1 MKYNR
6 LGLFA
11 LLLSTYCSRPVAEK
25 IDIDKARIGL
35 RLADG
40 STIST
45 DEYDEYNP
53 VLIQRPD
60 SKLAL
65 IFASDRDCASCSAG
79 MHNLFIAVSATAYN
93 NDLQMPVFESPV
105 VVRPNGSAPLNS
117 AQRIRYSA
125 LPFSTDIAFAY
136 EIGAG
141 TYSFELTPA
150 TQLTGIGSGLGGI
163 GNSTRSAD
171 TFLGFGPEIP
181 SMISRDGT
189 MTVRYSKVDS
199 AHNGGTLNNF
209 LLNFAENVSR
219 VPSSVTGY
227 NTSMIFADPTGI
239 WFSTLD
245 FPVAPS
251 LSVNVSLLSEG
262 LFLSNANVSVTNAA
276 MNDFLLFSADDFISD
291 DLYVVTS
298 HSIGDLWLQDTFMPP
313 GDLSDSKAFRN
324 NWQTLAATL
333 PQTRVGMAAGVVGSK
348 GYLIAGFNGS
358 VANTIYEF
366 DFISETFTNCGNGPS
381 TPCTTTWSAGIYG
394 ASATVVGSQI
404 YVLGGTPTG
413 STTSAT
419 NTFGYFETSNYSVTS
434 GLAAYPFNRMA
445 PAVAV
450 SGNEIFAMGGSSNT
464 TDCSG
469 TNYNCT
475 NNYKYTLGGSWSAP
489 LTATPYGFTN
499 GAAIASGDSIFIFG
513 GTTDGTNGIA
523 SVSEYS
529 IAGNAWPNCGSSCAN
544 LAQARFDLQAAVYGN
559 KVYIMGGMNGGAYT
573 TYNLVEEFDLN
584 AKTLTNCDGGCAT
597 MPAAVANGSVLMYGN
612 SLYYFGGRTNLSN
625 YVNTVYK
632 YTP

>member
-227 NTSMIFADPTGI
+227 NTSMIFADPSGI

-251 LSVNVSLLSEG
+251 LSVNISLLSEG

-276 MNDFLLFSADDFISD
+276 TNDFLLFSADDFISD

-324 NWQTLAATL
+324 NWRILSATL
-333 PQTRVGMAAGVVGSK
+333 PASLGQMAAAVVGDK
-348 GYLIAGFNGS
+348 AYLIGGTADGS
-358 VANTIYEF
+358 TATNTIYEF
-366 DFISETFTNCGNGPS
+366 DFLTETFTNCGSNCGTWPTNIMNAAGIEYNGRVYVFGGGTAAGAANGVANVRYFDPTGPS
-381 TPCTTTWSAGIYG
+381 VTSATSHSLARANMSVTAVGSRIYAMGGISTTTDCNAGTAFGCTNNHYFEPDLDSWSAAQVAVSHNFSSGATAGFGDTIFAFGGFINSGSTLTDAVSQYDANGNTWTNCGSTCPVLATPRYG
-394 ASATVVGSQI
+394 LAAVSIGNSAYVIGGQNASATQYTLVEE
-404 YVLGGTPTG
+404 YNFL
-413 STTSAT
+413 T
-419 NTFGYFETSNYSVTS
+419 N
-434 GLAAYPFNRMA
+434 MK
-445 PAVAV
+445 
-450 SGNEIFAMGGSSNT
+450 

-469 TNYNCT
+469 GCT
-475 NNYKYTLGGSWSAP
+475 ALPSPRSLGGVV
-489 LTATPYGFTN
+489 TRN
-499 GAAIASGDSIFIFG
+499 GKI
-513 GTTDGTNGIA
+513 
-523 SVSEYS
+523 
-529 IAGNAWPNCGSSCAN
+529 
-544 LAQARFDLQAAVYGN
+544 
-559 KVYIMGGMNGGAYT
+559 
-573 TYNLVEEFDLN
+573 
-584 AKTLTNCDGGCAT
+584 
-597 MPAAVANGSVLMYGN
+597 
-612 SLYYFGGRTNLSN
+612 YYFGGLSGSAGTTTI
-625 YVNTVYK
+625 YE

>member
-1 MKYNR
+1 MKYNC

-11 LLLSTYCSRPVAEK
+11 LLLSTHCSRPVVEK
-25 IDIDKARIGL
+25 IDIDKARVGL

-150 TQLTGIGSGLGGI
+150 TQLTGIGSGHGGI

-181 SMISRDGT
+181 SMISRDGS

-209 LLNFAENVSR
+209 LLSFAENVSR

-227 NTSMIFADPTGI
+227 NTSMIFADPSGI
-239 WFSTLD
+239 WFSSLD
-245 FPVAPS
+245 FPVAPA
-251 LSVNVSLLSEG
+251 LSVNVSLLAEG

-276 MNDFLLFSADDFISD
+276 SNDFLLFSADDFISD

-333 PQTRVGMAAGVVGSK
+333 PASIGQIASAVVGDK
-348 GYLIAGFNGS
+348 AYLIGGTPDGANA
-358 VANTIYEF
+358 VNTIYEF
-366 DFISETFTNCGNGPS
+366 DFLSETFTNCGASCG
-381 TPCTTTWSAGIYG
+381 TWPTNIMN
-394 ASATVVGSQI
+394 ASAIEVNGLV
-404 YVLGGTPTG
+404 YVFGGGTASG
-413 STTSAT
+413 VANSVNAVR
-419 NTFGYFETSNYSVTS
+419 YFNPASPSVT
-434 GLAAYPFNRMA
+434 
-445 PAVAV
+445 AVTNLPGARANIAV
-450 SGNEIFAMGGSSNT
+450 SFANNRVYAMGGFSNT
-464 TDCSG
+464 TDCSAG
-469 TNYNCT
+469 TGFGCT
-475 NNYKYTLGGSWSAP
+475 NNHYYEPDLDSWSAAQ
-489 LTATPYGFTN
+489 TAVAHNFSAG
-499 GAAIASGDSIFIFG
+499 AIAAFGSTIFAFG
-513 GTTDGTNGIA
+513 GIVD
-523 SVSEYS
+523 SVSTLTNAVSQYDVT
-529 IAGNAWPNCGSSCAN
+529 GNTWTNCGSTCPV
-544 LAQARFDLQAAVYGN
+544 LATARYGLSAVTHGQFAY
-559 KVYIMGGMNGGAYT
+559 VIGGQNASATQYS
-573 TYNLVEEFDLN
+573 LVEEYNF
-584 AKTLTNCDGGCAT
+584 LTNMKTDCSGGCTA
-597 MPAAVANGSVLMYGN
+597 MPNARSLGGVVVYNGKI
-612 SLYYFGGRTNLSN
+612 YYFGGLSGSAGTNTI
-625 YVNTVYK
+625 YV